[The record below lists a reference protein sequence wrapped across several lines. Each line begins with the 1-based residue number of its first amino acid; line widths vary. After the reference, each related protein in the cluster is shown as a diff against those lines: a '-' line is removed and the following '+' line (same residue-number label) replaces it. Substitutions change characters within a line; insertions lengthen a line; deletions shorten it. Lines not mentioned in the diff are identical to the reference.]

1 MSEWMESAVC
11 RQLDPEL
18 FFDPGMVE
26 EAVKVCREYCP
37 VLAECREWAIRG
49 NLEFGV
55 VGGMSA
61 PERRAAASAAAS
73 AAGVPLP
80 VVEPEHGTAAGAKR
94 HRQAGER
101 PCGLCRDAENAAHRE
116 RRARMA
122 REGATR

>member
-1 MSEWMESAVC
+1 MSEWMWSAVC

-18 FFDPGMVE
+18 FFDPGMVK

-61 PERRAAASAAAS
+61 PERRAAASAA
-73 AAGVPLP
+73 GVPLP

-94 HRQAGER
+94 HRRAGER

>member
-61 PERRAAASAAAS
+61 PERRAAASAE
-73 AAGVPLP
+73 GVPMP
-80 VVEPEHGTAAGAKR
+80 DVEPEHGTAAGAKR
-94 HRQAGER
+94 HRRAGER
-101 PCGLCRDAENAAHRE
+101 PCGTCRAAQNAA
-116 RRARMA
+116 RRARRA

>member
-18 FFDPGMVE
+18 FFDPGMVK

-61 PERRAAASAAAS
+61 PERRAAASAA
-73 AAGVPLP
+73 GVPLP
-80 VVEPEHGTAAGAKR
+80 VVEPEHGTEAGAER
-94 HRQAGER
+94 HRRAGER
-101 PCGLCRDAENAAHRE
+101 ACVRCLAADKAARRE

>member
-1 MSEWMESAVC
+1 MSEWMWSAVC

-49 NLEFGV
+49 GLEYGV

-61 PERRAAASAAAS
+61 PERRAAASAA
-73 AAGVPLP
+73 GVPMP
-80 VVEPEHGTAAGAKR
+80 DVEPEHGTAAGAKR
-94 HRQAGER
+94 HRRAGER
-101 PCGLCRDAENAAHRE
+101 PCGRCLAADNAA
-116 RRARMA
+116 RRARRA
-122 REGATR
+122 REGAPR

>member
-1 MSEWMESAVC
+1 MSEWMWSAVC

-18 FFDPGMVE
+18 FFDPGMVA

-37 VLAECREWAIRG
+37 VLAECRERAIRG

-61 PERRAAASAAAS
+61 PGRRAAAS

-80 VVEPEHGTAAGAKR
+80 VVEPKHGTEAGAKR
-94 HRQAGER
+94 HRRAGER
-101 PCGLCRDAENAAHRE
+101 PCGPCRDAENAAHRE